1 MRQDSPLLTPPYK
14 TPPYTTPL
22 RSTGAEETHPLVLAG
37 LDTGRS
43 IAGGWG
49 GGGIWKLVYG
59 FYRVLQY
66 TWKLRDDLKI
76 DFVFHNK

>member
-22 RSTGAEETHPLVLAG
+22 RSTEAEETHPLVLAG

-49 GGGIWKLVYG
+49 GGGAESG
-59 FYRVLQY
+59 GYRVLQ
-66 TWKLRDDLKI
+66 
-76 DFVFHNK
+76 